1 MINGP
6 NFDLF
11 TFSAVCLQFLFVYL
25 QDHTLRMFR
34 LEDHMAVFTLHGH
47 LGPVTSAFIDKEE
60 PSSACSGSQVKIL
73 CIF

>member
-1 MINGP
+1 
-6 NFDLF
+6 
-11 TFSAVCLQFLFVYL
+11 
-25 QDHTLRMFR
+25 MFR